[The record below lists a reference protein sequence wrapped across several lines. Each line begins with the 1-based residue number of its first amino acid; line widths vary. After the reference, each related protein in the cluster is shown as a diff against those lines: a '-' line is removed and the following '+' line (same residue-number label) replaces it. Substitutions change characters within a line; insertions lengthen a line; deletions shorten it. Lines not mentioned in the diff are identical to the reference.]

1 MKDKNISWK
10 YAISEV
16 VIVSIG
22 ILIAFGI
29 NKISANI
36 SRNKEVAEYRT
47 SLNTDLQENL
57 KSIERII
64 LAQEKK
70 VQELN
75 FLIEGLESSE
85 YELDSIGAI
94 LFRQRKSPTFFP
106 ISGTFKSLVSQG
118 KIEIFNTEIKR
129 ELFNL
134 YDTNYERTAYN
145 GVLYDNIYVDV
156 YDKEIQHVM
165 NLRTRVF
172 EDESRIQSR
181 EFIKNIV
188 LIIDE
193 AESYLSLLQK
203 SKTESEKM
211 LELINKSE

>member
-1 MKDKNISWK
+1 MKKRRLNWR
-10 YAISEV
+10 YAISEII
-16 VIVSIG
+16 IVSIG

-29 NKISANI
+29 NTLSSKI
-36 SRNKEVAEYRT
+36 SRNHEVDEYRK
-47 SLNTDLQENL
+47 SLNTDLEENL

-64 LAQEKK
+64 IAQKKK
-70 VQELN
+70 VKELN
-75 FLIEGLESSE
+75 VLIEGIESDN
-85 YELDSIGAI
+85 YEIDTLGAI

-145 GVLYDNIYVDV
+145 GVLYDKIYVDV
-156 YDKEIQHVM
+156 YDKEIQKVM
-165 NLRTRVF
+165 NLRTKDF
-172 EDESRIQSR
+172 EQESRLKSK
-181 EFIKNIV
+181 EFVKNII

-193 AESYLSLLQK
+193 AESYLKLLSK
-203 SKTESEKM
+203 SKIESQKM
-211 LELINKSE
+211 LELINK